1 MLDEKQL
8 KIAHAIAAD
17 PRGYAMVKSNSNAL
31 KALVAAGYVET
42 NAEMKQ
48 GLDIAA
54 RLTDT
59 GKQAIAN
66 PGAAPQQQEAQPT
79 MTTTATP
86 TVAIAAGF
94 VAPEK
99 PARTARVKNTFGGM
113 FDQAPVGG
121 SFFVPAATDV
131 KHPNRAVK
139 LAARAY
145 ARAGVKRFDVYV
157 VEAGKTYGSYTAP
170 ADGAVVVR
178 APDADGP
185 AAPVPRRKKAEATA

>member
-1 MLDEKQL
+1 MLDEKQM
-8 KIAHAIAAD
+8 KIVNTIAAD

-31 KALVAAGYVET
+31 KALVAAGHVET
-42 NAEMKQ
+42 NPDMKQ

-66 PGAAPQQQEAQPT
+66 PGTAPQQQEAQPT
-79 MTTTATP
+79 MTDTATP
-86 TVAIAAGF
+86 VVAIANGF

-99 PARTARVKNTFGGM
+99 PARTARTKNTFGGM
-113 FDQAPVGG
+113 FDSAPVGG
-121 SFFVPAATDV
+121 SFFVAAATGV

-139 LAARAY
+139 LAARAI
-145 ARAGVKRFDVYV
+145 ARSSVKRFDVYV

-178 APDADGP
+178 TADGDGP
-185 AAPVPRRKKAEATA
+185 APATPRRKKAEATA